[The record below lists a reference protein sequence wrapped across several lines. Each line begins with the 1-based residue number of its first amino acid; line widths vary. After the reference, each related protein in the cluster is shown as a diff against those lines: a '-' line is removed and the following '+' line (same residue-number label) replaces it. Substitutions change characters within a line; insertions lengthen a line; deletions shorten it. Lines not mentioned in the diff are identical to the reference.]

1 MNYYSSLGVS
11 VQTPAGNS
19 VLHAALLQCSLD
31 LPGATGTKIAL
42 VLNMKQFNG
51 KHGCCYCDAH
61 GKTPPG
67 DYLHR
72 YWPPNSCGAE
82 RSHQTMLEDAQKNS
96 STGDAVS
103 DQLYI

>member
-1 MNYYSSLGVS
+1 MNYSYSSLGVS
-11 VQTPAGNS
+11 VQTPTGNS

-31 LPGATGTKIAL
+31 LPARAL

-51 KHGCCYCDAH
+51 KHGCCYCDAP

-67 DYLHR
+67 DHLHR
-72 YWPPNSCGAE
+72 YWPPSSCGAE
-82 RSHQTMLEDAQKNS
+82 RSQQTMLEDARKTS

-103 DQLYI
+103 DITDQLYI